1 MSIFKILRLSALAIG
16 LGSASH
22 ATPMQCEA
30 VIEGEPVTIFYNSDD
45 PTYSSLRERFLR
57 RGQTCPGAVVITYLM
72 PDLSAQEREVFCAN
86 YDPETGSHSLPAQ
99 GRRDSLGR
107 CVEPSRTCALVN
119 TTKQE
124 AMALMGLGQ
133 KAEDADDGPGFLSSS
148 ISAVTHSSGALI
160 LSGNAGA
167 LSGMLTSA
175 GTTLGAAISAP
186 AVLVGAAASVVV
198 IGGAVYLCNDEAD

>member
-1 MSIFKILRLSALAIG
+1 MSIFKILRLAALAIG

-57 RGQTCPGAVVITYLM
+57 RGPTCPGAVVITYLM

-119 TTKQE
+119 TTKQD

-133 KAEDADDGPGFLSSS
+133 KAEDADGPGFLSSS

>member
-1 MSIFKILRLSALAIG
+1 MSIFKILRLAALAIG

-30 VIEGEPVTIFYNSDD
+30 VIEGEPVTIFHNSDD

-133 KAEDADDGPGFLSSS
+133 KAEDADGPGFLSSS
-148 ISAVTHSSGALI
+148 ISAVTHSSGAMI

-175 GTTLGAAISAP
+175 GTTLGAAITAP

>member
-1 MSIFKILRLSALAIG
+1 MSIFKILRLAALAIG

-133 KAEDADDGPGFLSSS
+133 KAEDADGPGFLSSS

-198 IGGAVYLCNDEAD
+198 IGGTVYLCNDEAD

>member
-1 MSIFKILRLSALAIG
+1 MSIFKILRLAALAIG

-133 KAEDADDGPGFLSSS
+133 KAEDADGPGFLSSS

>member
-1 MSIFKILRLSALAIG
+1 MSIFKILRLAALAIG

-22 ATPMQCEA
+22 ATAMQCEA

-133 KAEDADDGPGFLSSS
+133 KAEDADGPGFLSSS

-175 GTTLGAAISAP
+175 GTTLGAAISTP

>member
-1 MSIFKILRLSALAIG
+1 MSKFKVLRAAALAIAFA
-16 LGSASH
+16 SASH
-22 ATPMQCEA
+22 AAPMQCDT

-45 PTYSSLRERFLR
+45 PTFSSLRERFLR
-57 RGQTCPGAVVITYLM
+57 RGQSCPGAVVITYLM
-72 PDLSAQEREVFCAN
+72 PDLTAKEREVFCAN

-119 TTKQE
+119 TTRQE
-124 AMALMGLGQ
+124 AMALVGLGET
-133 KAEDADDGPGFLSSS
+133 AEDADGPGRLASS
-148 ISAVTHSSGALI
+148 ISAVTHSSGAMI

-167 LSGMLTSA
+167 LSGMLASA
-175 GTTLGAAISAP
+175 GTTLGAAISTP

-198 IGGAVYLCNDEAD
+198 IGGAVYLCSDDAE